1 MAELQGKKRKQA
13 SSCPEGWPPSAI
25 VAQLELTCQQERY
38 AQRCVGIARFVYN
51 RLVANDQAGRDTGLW
66 LTPFEL
72 EKEFNVA
79 KRLNPSLAFV
89 TKVSKF
95 VAQGA
100 CRNYRNA
107 RSRWLSKELKAR
119 RPVFHR
125 KNRTGTGSFLAASG
139 IAVIKYDGHR
149 RIRLPYLGSVR
160 MTRALPESI
169 PYEVT
174 LGKRNG
180 RWYASVAYWKSP
192 VAPPNRET
200 QSVGGVDVGISPLAV
215 DSGGEH
221 PNHAAH
227 YQPVQTANGQW
238 KYPNPK
244 AYGRAL
250 RTLRRWQ
257 RAQARRTEGS
267 RGGWEAQRRIDR
279 AHRRAKG
286 LRNNA
291 HHHVSRA
298 LVHKYHTL
306 GIETLNVSGMIKAG
320 LQSRAL
326 SDAGMSGLL
335 DQIRYKGEWYG
346 TRIVEADQWYP
357 SSKTCSVCGV
367 VNGDLG
373 REPEWDCPDCG
384 AHHDRNE
391 NAARN
396 LHKLALLAVGEDV
409 MLLDGGALADGDA
422 TAGETAPD
430 EGRTEPETTVYT
442 QLRLAL

>member
-13 SSCPEGWPPSAI
+13 SSCPEGWLPSAI
-25 VAQLELTCQQERY
+25 VVQLELTCQQERY
-38 AQRCVGIARFVYN
+38 AHRSVGIARFVYN

-79 KRLNPSLAFV
+79 KRVNPSLTFV
-89 TKVSKF
+89 TDVSKF

-107 RSRWLSKELKAR
+107 RSRWLNPELKAR
-119 RPVFHR
+119 KPAFHR
-125 KNRTGTGSFLAASG
+125 KNRAGTGSFLAASG

-160 MTRALPESI
+160 MTRALPEGI

-174 LGKRNG
+174 LGKRTG

-221 PNHAAH
+221 PNHGAH

-244 AYGRAL
+244 AYGRVL

-267 RGGWEAQRRIDR
+267 RGWWEVQRRIDR

-291 HHHVSRA
+291 HHHVSCA
-298 LVHKYHTL
+298 LVQKYHTL
-306 GIETLNVSGMIKAG
+306 GIETLNVAGMIRAG
-320 LQSRAL
+320 LQSKAL
-326 SDAGMSGLL
+326 ADAGMSGLL

-396 LHKLALLAVGEDV
+396 LHKLALLTVGEEV
-409 MLLDGGALADGDA
+409 MLLDGGALADGGA

-430 EGRTEPETTVYT
+430 EGRTKPETTVYT

>member
-13 SSCPEGWPPSAI
+13 SSCPEGWLPSAI
-25 VAQLELTCQQERY
+25 VVQLELTCQQERY
-38 AQRCVGIARFVYN
+38 AHRSVGIARFVYN

-79 KRLNPSLAFV
+79 KRVNPSLAFV
-89 TKVSKF
+89 TDVSKF

-107 RSRWLSKELKAR
+107 RSRWLNPELKAR
-119 RPVFHR
+119 KPAFHR

-160 MTRALPESI
+160 MTRALPEGI

-174 LGKRNG
+174 LGKRTG

-221 PNHAAH
+221 PNHGAH

-238 KYPNPK
+238 KYPNPQ
-244 AYGRAL
+244 AYGRVL

-267 RGGWEAQRRIDR
+267 RGWWEAQRRIDR

-298 LVHKYHTL
+298 LVQKYHTL
-306 GIETLNVSGMIKAG
+306 GIETLNIAGMIRAG
-320 LQSRAL
+320 LQSKAL
-326 SDAGMSGLL
+326 ADAGMSGLL

-396 LHKLALLAVGEDV
+396 LHKLALLAVGEEV

-430 EGRTEPETTVYT
+430 EGRTKPETTVYT